1 MNLTPTPRETPAA
14 LPDPSAL
21 FQGGSR
27 YSAVKL
33 LMALGLLFVSAP
45 FVEDLPQG
53 ELIESVLLTVVM
65 VSAVLAVGGSH
76 RTHLIA
82 LVLLVPALAG
92 KWINHF
98 RPDLMPPTVYI
109 LGAIVFY
116 GFVVA
121 HLLRF
126 IVRAPR
132 VDANVLCAGVAGFL
146 LLGLLWVPAYLL
158 VARLNPS
165 AFTLPSSSG
174 VGVVMNGF
182 DALYFSVITLC
193 TIGYGDITPASK
205 VARMLAMVEGI
216 TGLFYMAVLI
226 SRLVSLH
233 SSAQPAAGTNAGR
246 KP

>member
-1 MNLTPTPRETPAA
+1 MNPAQPSPKPTTAPRRSFA
-14 LPDPSAL
+14 LPR
-21 FQGGSR
+21 GGSR

-33 LMALGLLFVSAP
+33 LVALALLFVSAP
-45 FVEDLPQG
+45 FVQDLPQG
-53 ELIESVLLTVVM
+53 DLIESVLLTLVM
-65 VSAVLAVGGSH
+65 VSAVRAVGGRR
-76 RTHLIA
+76 RTHIIA

-92 KWINHF
+92 RWINHF

-109 LGAIVFY
+109 FGAIFFF

-158 VARLNPS
+158 VARLNPA
-165 AFTLPSSSG
+165 AFALPASSG
-174 VGVVMNGF
+174 VGAILNGL
-182 DALYFSVITLC
+182 DALYFSIITLC
-193 TIGYGDITPASK
+193 TIGYGDITPASE
-205 VARMLAMVEGI
+205 VARMLAMMEGI

-226 SRLVSLH
+226 SRLVSMH
-233 SSAQPAAGTNAGR
+233 SSGHPAEAKADNE
-246 KP
+246 P